1 MNKIY
6 NNLTIDNL
14 IKTDWFNQFDEYQQ
28 LEITEGLEDNLDVLI
43 YANSKFNS
51 NQMWQI
57 REGLEDSLDVSV
69 YAIPEYHWTQMEQIR
84 LGLKDN
90 LDVSIYTRKD
100 FHCWQMEN
108 IRIISRKSKFITL
121 VYIKLICC
129 LNKIGL
135 N

>member
-6 NNLTIDNL
+6 NNLTIENL
-14 IKTDWFNQFDEYQQ
+14 TKTEWFNQFDEYQQ

-43 YANSKFNS
+43 YAKPEYSS
-51 NQMWQI
+51 LQMDEI
-57 REGLEDSLDVSV
+57 KEGLKQNLDVSV
-69 YAIPEYHWTQMEQIR
+69 YATPDYHWRQMKQVR
-84 LGLKDN
+84 LGLKDK
-90 LDVSIYTRKD
+90 LDVSIYARKD

>member
-1 MNKIY
+1 MKNNEICYNKKETINQGKINKMNKIY
-6 NNLTIDNL
+6 NNLSIENL

-28 LEITEGLEDNLDVLI
+28 LEITEGLEDNLDVSI

-69 YAIPEYHWTQMEQIR
+69 YAIPEYHWTQMEQVR

-100 FHCWQMEN
+100 FYCW
-108 IRIISRKSKFITL
+108 
-121 VYIKLICC
+121 
-129 LNKIGL
+129 
-135 N
+135 